1 MRRTSTAAF
10 YSLFTIIRW
19 KFLNIREAKSIS
31 LTTIIIND
39 SRMKKTSGGIPA
51 EAKITNNE
59 ANGIPARVI
68 DIVSHRPSRLFLI
81 LGGFFVANALVA
93 EFIGVKIF
101 ALEDTLGIPP
111 WNFNLFGQEGAL
123 QFSAGVL
130 LWPIVFVMTDVIN
143 EYYGKRGIR
152 MLSFMAVG
160 LITYAFFMIF
170 AAIWLVP
177 ADWWLVQ
184 NTSKGVADM
193 QAAFS
198 VILGQGMLIILG
210 SLAAFLFAQLVD
222 VISFHRIRE
231 LTGERMIWLRA
242 TGSTVISQLVDSFV
256 VLFIAFKL
264 GPELVGN
271 VEPWSW
277 NQLLAVGTVQYTYK
291 FIMAVVLTPAI
302 YLAHHFIDGYLG
314 HDVAHQMKEKATNWN

>member
-1 MRRTSTAAF
+1 
-10 YSLFTIIRW
+10 
-19 KFLNIREAKSIS
+19 
-31 LTTIIIND
+31 
-39 SRMKKTSGGIPA
+39 MKKTSESIEVEPA
-51 EAKITNNE
+51 EEETESLTFK
-59 ANGIPARVI
+59 VI
-68 DIVSHRPSRLFLI
+68 DVVSHRPSRLFII

-101 ALEDTLGIPP
+101 ALEDTLDLPP
-111 WNFNLFGQEGAL
+111 FNFNLFGQEGAL

-152 MLSFMAVG
+152 MLSFLAVG

-170 AAIWLVP
+170 AAIGLAP
-177 ADWWLVQ
+177 ADWWVLQ
-184 NTSKGVADM
+184 NTTKGVPDM

-198 VILGQGMLIILG
+198 VILGQGLLIILG
-210 SLAAFLFAQLVD
+210 SLAAFLIAQLID

-231 LTGERMIWLRA
+231 ATGEKMIWLRA
-242 TGSTVISQLVDSFV
+242 TGSTLISQLVDSFV

-291 FIMAVVLTPAI
+291 FIMAIILTPAI
-302 YLAHHFIDGYLG
+302 YLAHYVIDGYLG
-314 HDVAHQMKEKATNWN
+314 HETAHKMKQQATTWN